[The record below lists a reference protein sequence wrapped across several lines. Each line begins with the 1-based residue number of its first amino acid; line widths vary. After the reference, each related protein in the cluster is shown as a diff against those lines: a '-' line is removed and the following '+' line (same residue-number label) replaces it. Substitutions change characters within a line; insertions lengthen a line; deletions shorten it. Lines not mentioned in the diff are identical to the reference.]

1 MNDSYAEW
9 LVKRKEPAY
18 NYLIKAF
25 LIFLCVIGLIAAL
38 LLPLGIIIL
47 TILGAVAYFSFQRLS
62 VEFEY
67 LVVNDQVTIDVIMG
81 KSKRKKAWEG
91 TMSEIQIVA
100 PKDSYLLKDY
110 EKHGMKVLDFTSH
123 TPEGKVYG
131 MIHQNGTST
140 QEILFEPN
148 EKLLAC
154 MGETSPRMV
163 IQ

>member
-81 KSKRKKAWEG
+81 KSKRKRR
-91 TMSEIQIVA
+91 
-100 PKDSYLLKDY
+100 
-110 EKHGMKVLDFTSH
+110 
-123 TPEGKVYG
+123 GK
-131 MIHQNGTST
+131 
-140 QEILFEPN
+140 EP
-148 EKLLAC
+148 
-154 MGETSPRMV
+154 
-163 IQ
+163 